1 MSDVELIRAEIA
13 ALKVHID
20 GLEMLKLRVDALE
33 ARLTAAVAVEKE
45 KREAEVAALR
55 AEIDALRE
63 EWRNLA
69 TAISA
74 NSEAVAQVA
83 RRMQAECAQSN
94 RPDLWTIF
102 QGRVLRPALEGQPAT
117 DYTDLVRELGFG
129 TPLDACRL
137 LTTAKRMFSRN
148 LRSAACEYAGAEGDA
163 DDEIEDLRKTLAGV
177 GAQIGRRLRI

>member
-83 RRMQAECAQSN
+83 RRMQAEFGEIKAEQKQ
-94 RPDLWTIF
+94 
-102 QGRVLRPALEGQPAT
+102 QGEQ
-117 DYTDLVRELGFG
+117 
-129 TPLDACRL
+129 
-137 LTTAKRMFSRN
+137 LT
-148 LRSAACEYAGAEGDA
+148 L
-163 DDEIEDLRKTLAGV
+163 
-177 GAQIGRRLRI
+177 IGRAMDLLLKEQGLAVPA